1 MADQIQ
7 LAVACS
13 LTDAA
18 FRERRD
24 VVQRALFSGQTGSAV
39 EGDGY
44 RFRFPPD
51 DVWLSRITEF
61 VLAERQCCPFLTFR
75 IEVPAGA
82 TGIDLRL
89 SGPPGSAAFI
99 EQTFLARTATD

>member
-1 MADQIQ
+1 METQTG

-24 VVQRALFSGQTGSAV
+24 AVQHDLFSGKTGSAID
-39 EGDGY
+39 GDGY
-44 RFRFPPD
+44 RFHFPPD
-51 DVWLSRITEF
+51 DVWLDRITAF

-75 IEVPAGA
+75 VDVPADGS
-82 TGIDLRL
+82 GIELRM
-89 SGPPGSAAFI
+89 SGPPGSVEFI
-99 EQTFLARTATD
+99 EQTFLGTVATT

>member
-1 MADQIQ
+1 MTDQTQ

-13 LTDAA
+13 LTDVA

-24 VVQRALFSGQTGSAV
+24 TVQRDLFSGQTGSAV

-51 DVWLSRITEF
+51 DVWLNRIVGF

-75 IEVPAGA
+75 IDIQSGVS
-82 TGIDLRL
+82 GIDLRL

-99 EQTFLARTATD
+99 EQTFLARAGTG